1 MRTSPMLTVLQ
12 RRRAQSGRRL
22 RRGVYLLPSLFTL
35 GNLFCGYACIV
46 QATRGAFEQA
56 AMLIGFAVVLDML
69 DGRVARMTG
78 TSSEFGVQFDSL
90 ADVVSFGIAP
100 AVLAFQW
107 GLSEFG
113 QAGWAAGFIYVAAAA
128 IRLARFNLQTAAQ
141 NTDKRYFVGMPS
153 PPAAGVPASTVFAY
167 PYGLEDWHALLAL
180 PMVLVPAFLM
190 VSTIRYRS
198 FKTFDLGVRR
208 SYRNLLL
215 IALLMAAVAT
225 RPEITLVVFAY
236 GYLASGLVGLAWGR
250 LVRRD
255 ARPEPKADTAVNDGT
270 TDASHPPSAGQGVG

>member
-1 MRTSPMLTVLQ
+1 M
-12 RRRAQSGRRL
+12 
-22 RRGVYLLPSLFTL
+22 
-35 GNLFCGYACIV
+35 
-46 QATRGAFEQA
+46 RGAFEQA
-56 AMLIGFAVVLDML
+56 ALFIGVAVVLDML

-90 ADVVSFGIAP
+90 ADVVSFGLAP

-128 IRLARFNLQTAAQ
+128 IRLARFNIQTTSQ

-167 PYGLEDWHALLAL
+167 PYGLESWHALLAL

-225 RPEITLVVFAY
+225 QPKVTLVVFAY
-236 GYLASGLVGLAWGR
+236 LYLASGLIGFVWGR
-250 LVRRD
+250 VVRRD
-255 ARPEPKADTAVNDGT
+255 AKPEA
-270 TDASHPPSAGQGVG
+270 PSEAPAAPDEAEPSPGHAQR